1 VKITP
6 ALTRKALLWTAG
18 FAGSLLAFGAQQ
30 LWSDVRNH
38 ETRITSGEKALEL
51 LPEVR
56 ADVKEIRDSVRR
68 MEGAR
73 DAADRP

>member
-1 VKITP
+1 VKISPTV
-6 ALTRKALLWTAG
+6 LRKALLWTAG

-30 LWSDVRNH
+30 VWADVRNH

-56 ADVKEIRDSVRR
+56 ADVKEIRDAVRR